1 MKKKLFVGL
10 IALFMTFGLTSC
22 ASDGK
27 TPYIGDNGNWWIGET
42 DTGVPATGP
51 AGQDGKDGED
61 GKDGSDGKSVTVV
74 SVEKT
79 SSEGLVDTY
88 TITFSD
94 GTTTTFTVTNGAKGE
109 TGAQGPQ
116 GIPGDDYV
124 ITQADYEAI
133 ASIVRQDFVTLT
145 QAQYDALQT
154 IDPDKFYYII
164 ES

>member
-61 GKDGSDGKSVTVV
+61 GKDGSDGSDGKSVTVV
-74 SVEKT
+74 SV
-79 SSEGLVDTY
+79 
-88 TITFSD
+88 
-94 GTTTTFTVTNGAKGE
+94 
-109 TGAQGPQ
+109 
-116 GIPGDDYV
+116 
-124 ITQADYEAI
+124 
-133 ASIVRQDFVTLT
+133 
-145 QAQYDALQT
+145 
-154 IDPDKFYYII
+154 
-164 ES
+164 